1 MSLCSKPWFVE
12 CLTRRNVEEKKK
24 DKKKKINMPLLQ
36 VPLLKILKFPFIIGI
51 MATTCNAKA
60 TNFFFREF
68 EAVGNLGPAWG
79 VGKLLCKFLTKVLS
93 QISWKPRCTWKCLLQ
108 VHYGEI
114 EFDGLLL
121 FTWKPCLRT
130 FQLTEEMCSNIER
143 PVSHNLWPKK
153 GLNDIN

>member
-1 MSLCSKPWFVE
+1 
-12 CLTRRNVEEKKK
+12 
-24 DKKKKINMPLLQ
+24 MPLLQ

-68 EAVGNLGPAWG
+68 EAEGNHGPAWR

-143 PVSHNLWPKK
+143 PVSQNLWPKK
-153 GLNDIN
+153 RLKRHRLKRVSNFICRACNFWFFFLMTR

>member
-1 MSLCSKPWFVE
+1 MSLCSKTMI
-12 CLTRRNVEEKKK
+12 CRMLDKKK
-24 DKKKKINMPLLQ
+24 RRKKKIKKKKINMPLLQ

-60 TNFFFREF
+60 TNFFSWIRGSRKSRARVRSG
-68 EAVGNLGPAWG
+68 EASLQV
-79 VGKLLCKFLTKVLS
+79 LTKVLS

-153 GLNDIN
+153 KGLNDID